1 MILMTTKTHHKKMLV
16 SLQRLQDRRWIDGD
30 TRVIFVEFTVFNPT
44 TSIFVI
50 VTLAFEFV
58 SLGKVEPA
66 SNIATVQVYSLT
78 ATHIVGQIIYLV
90 LMLWYSARVI
100 RYFLLMRN
108 TLNEYFKS
116 IWVFVDWSIVIFTH
130 VAMFVYTLRADV
142 IKKTMAQAKH
152 SKADRFISFYPAVY
166 WEFLLIYMF
175 SIIFTLLVLNVLRL
189 SSYVSKRHAIFASAM
204 SGVVFCIVGITIVYV
219 ATFLLTLSISII
231 LFNDSCGGYST
242 MPQAV
247 TRMLKLYIYDMN
259 GRSNRCVVDK
269 PFINLIFF
277 GGVMFFVAM
286 VWRPLLIICG
296 TVFLFSSGRKQ
307 RLQLQEHIDFIDFL
321 WNRFLMFIGYSRLSD
336 YKLHVDRKQAKRV
349 SLTAPHLEWVSLK
362 KNSA

>member
-1 MILMTTKTHHKKMLV
+1 MILLTTKTHHKKMLL

-30 TRVIFVEFTVFNPT
+30 TRVIFVEFTVYNPA

-58 SLGKVEPA
+58 SLGKVVPF
-66 SNIATVQVYSLT
+66 SNIATVQLYSLT
-78 ATHIVGQIIYLV
+78 AAQVAGQIIYLV
-90 LMLWYSARVI
+90 LTLWYNARVM
-100 RYFLLMRN
+100 RNFLLTRN
-108 TLNEYFKS
+108 TLMQYFRS

-130 VAMFVYTLRADV
+130 VAMCVYVVRAEVIEKTL
-142 IKKTMAQAKH
+142 AKSKD

-166 WEFLLIYMF
+166 WEFLLIYVF
-175 SIIFTLLVLNVLRL
+175 SSILTLLVLNVLRL
-189 SSYVSKRHAIFASAM
+189 SSYVSKRHAIFASAL
-204 SGVVFCIVGITIVYV
+204 SGVIVCIVGVTIVYV
-219 ATFLLTLSISII
+219 ATFLLTLSMSVI
-231 LFNDSCGGYST
+231 LFNESCDGYST
-242 MPQAV
+242 MPHAV
-247 TRMLKLYIYDMN
+247 IRMLKLYIYDMS

-321 WNRFLMFIGYSRLSD
+321 WHRFLMFIGYWRLSD

-349 SLTAPHLEWVSLK
+349 SLIAPHLEWVSLK